1 MYTVQ
6 FSMVCL
12 CAFLTG
18 PDGARRESVAN
29 SVLDKLKT
37 EFESREKKL
46 RQEIDDLKAK
56 SRKTI
61 TALRAQIAVAQ
72 NKESGELDA
81 ARNEIKKFE
90 SRVNALEGENADLE
104 ERIVMLESEKANL
117 SKELLETRSELE
129 NQVSLVKQLEE
140 RLQVIQENQQSGSD
154 GVRPVSNTLVER
166 SAQWSEGEI
175 SGQTTETTPLIQINA
190 VEVSEPYSCI
200 CRTMYVC
207 DCHL

>member
-1 MYTVQ
+1 ML
-6 FSMVCL
+6 VC
-12 CAFLTG
+12 FLTG

-90 SRVNALEGENADLE
+90 SRVDALEGENADLE

-117 SKELLETRSELE
+117 SKELLEAKTELD

-140 RLQVIQENQQSGSD
+140 RLLIIQENQQSGYD
-154 GVRPVSNTLVER
+154 GLRPVSTTLVER
-166 SAQWSEGEI
+166 SAQWNEGEM
-175 SGQTTETTPLIQINA
+175 SGETTETTPLIQINA
-190 VEVSEPYSCI
+190 VEVSESYSCI
-200 CRTMYVC
+200 SKVMHMTVILCFIIIM
-207 DCHL
+207 